1 MFTTPTGR
9 YTMYLSA
16 CLSVWAFLLCIKP
29 ECIHICLTD
38 PAQHR
43 DRRHPD
49 GQTPKTKSANH
60 WHTLSA
66 KKKTKTKQHN
76 KLLLRLMCNKK
87 NMREFTVRV
96 FITNNNN
103 NYQMTKNQAKRKKNE
118 MKSKYVFYTQIVYQ
132 YAS

>member
-1 MFTTPTGR
+1 
-9 YTMYLSA
+9 
-16 CLSVWAFLLCIKP
+16 
-29 ECIHICLTD
+29 
-38 PAQHR
+38 
-43 DRRHPD
+43 
-49 GQTPKTKSANH
+49 
-60 WHTLSA
+60 
-66 KKKTKTKQHN
+66 
-76 KLLLRLMCNKK
+76 MCNKK